1 MENIKKSKS
10 DYKIKL
16 IFKFLIGF
24 VFILNLFLL
33 VEVQDYISVYNT
45 IHLIIIIPLV
55 LLFSLKLP
63 KDYGKGKN
71 NKNSDNERKYKAG
84 RKLLEMT
91 HKLTESKYIDDY
103 GVGDYINISKLKSY
117 YFSKYKINGLTID
130 EFYELV
136 QLLKDLKIISDD
148 IEYSNLILNKITY
161 SRVDSSLQKYDDFYK
176 IILT

>member
-1 MENIKKSKS
+1 MENLKKSKS
-10 DYKIKL
+10 EYKIKL

-24 VFILNLFLL
+24 VFILNLLLL

-45 IHLIIIIPLV
+45 IHLIIVIPLV

-63 KDYGKGKN
+63 KLIN
-71 NKNSDNERKYKAG
+71 NKNTDNERKYKAG
-84 RKLLEMT
+84 RKLLKII
-91 HKLTESKYIDDY
+91 HNLSESKYIDDY

-117 YFSKYKINGLTID
+117 YFSKYKISVLTID
-130 EFYELV
+130 EFYEFV
-136 QLLKDLKIISDD
+136 QLIKDLKIIYDD
-148 IEYSNLILNKITY
+148 VEYSYLILNKITH

>member
-1 MENIKKSKS
+1 
-10 DYKIKL
+10 
-16 IFKFLIGF
+16 
-24 VFILNLFLL
+24 
-33 VEVQDYISVYNT
+33 
-45 IHLIIIIPLV
+45 
-55 LLFSLKLP
+55 
-63 KDYGKGKN
+63 
-71 NKNSDNERKYKAG
+71 
-84 RKLLEMT
+84 MT

>member
-10 DYKIKL
+10 EYKIKL
-16 IFKFLIGF
+16 IFKILIGF

-33 VEVQDYISVYNT
+33 VEVQDYISIYNI
-45 IHLIIIIPLV
+45 IHLIIVIPLV

-63 KDYGKGKN
+63 KLIK
-71 NKNSDNERKYKAG
+71 NKNTDNERKYKAG
-84 RKLLEMT
+84 RKLLKLI
-91 HKLTESKYIDDY
+91 HNLTESKYIDDY

-117 YFSKYKINGLTID
+117 YFSKYKINTLTID
-130 EFYELV
+130 EFYDFV
-136 QLLKDLKIISDD
+136 QLIKDLKIISDD
-148 IEYSNLILNKITY
+148 VEYSNLILNKITH

>member
-10 DYKIKL
+10 EYKIKL

-33 VEVQDYISVYNT
+33 VEVQDYISIYNT
-45 IHLIIIIPLV
+45 IHLIIIIPLI
-55 LLFSLKLP
+55 LLFGLNLP
-63 KDYGKGKN
+63 KLIN
-71 NKNSDNERKYKAG
+71 NKNTDNERKYKAG
-84 RKLLEMT
+84 RKLLKII
-91 HKLTESKYIDDY
+91 HNLTESKYIDDY

>member
-1 MENIKKSKS
+1 MENLKKSKS
-10 DYKIKL
+10 EYKIKL

-24 VFILNLFLL
+24 VFILNLLLL

-45 IHLIIIIPLV
+45 IHLIIVIPLV

-63 KDYGKGKN
+63 KLIN
-71 NKNSDNERKYKAG
+71 NKNTDNERKYKAG
-84 RKLLEMT
+84 RKLLKII
-91 HKLTESKYIDDY
+91 HNLTESKYIDDY

-117 YFSKYKINGLTID
+117 YFSKYKISVLTID
-130 EFYELV
+130 EFYEFV
-136 QLLKDLKIISDD
+136 QLIKDLKIIYDD
-148 IEYSNLILNKITY
+148 VEYSYLILNKITH